1 MKTQLNIYMENTTQP
16 QTITI
21 ADLDIIK
28 KIIELSAAR
37 GAFRAEEMTEI
48 GAMYDKLTGF
58 LQAVIEQ
65 TQAQQEA
72 QAASNPAP
80 ADQSQGE

>member
-1 MKTQLNIYMENTTQP
+1 MDNTTQP
-16 QTITI
+16 QPVTQITV

-48 GAMYDKLTGF
+48 GAMYDKLSGF

-65 TQAQQEA
+65 AQAQQDA
-72 QAASNPAP
+72 QTPAP

>member
-1 MKTQLNIYMENTTQP
+1 MDNTTQP
-16 QTITI
+16 QPVTQITV

-48 GAMYDKLTGF
+48 GAMYDKLSSF

-65 TQAQQEA
+65 AQAQQDA
-72 QAASNPAP
+72 QTTAP

>member
-1 MKTQLNIYMENTTQP
+1 MENTTQP
-16 QTITI
+16 QSITI

-37 GAFRAEEMTEI
+37 GAFRAEEMTQV
-48 GAMYDKLTGF
+48 GAMYDKLSAF

-72 QAASNPAP
+72 QDSTAP

>member
-1 MKTQLNIYMENTTQP
+1 MDNTTQP
-16 QTITI
+16 QPVTQITV

-48 GAMYDKLTGF
+48 GAMYDKLTSF

-65 TQAQQEA
+65 AQAQQES
-72 QAASNPAP
+72 QTPAP

>member
-1 MKTQLNIYMENTTQP
+1 MENTNQP
-16 QTITI
+16 QPITQI
-21 ADLDIIK
+21 TVSDLDIIK

-48 GAMYDKLTGF
+48 GTMYDKLSGF
-58 LQAVIEQ
+58 LEAVIAQ
-65 TQAQQEA
+65 AQAQQEA
-72 QAASNPAP
+72 EAQQPAP

>member
-1 MKTQLNIYMENTTQP
+1 MENTTQP

>member
-48 GAMYDKLTGF
+48 GAMYDKLSGF

>member
-1 MKTQLNIYMENTTQP
+1 V
-16 QTITI
+16 

-65 TQAQQEA
+65 AQAQQES
-72 QAASNPAP
+72 QTPAP